1 MRVIGVTDGDDSAPT
16 VNIHGLI
23 DDNGSCGPELF
34 SFHPKIGSQLSRRS
48 PGKKREGPGSMLQRD
63 ILLLTLD

>member
-1 MRVIGVTDGDDSAPT
+1 
-16 VNIHGLI
+16 
-23 DDNGSCGPELF
+23 
-34 SFHPKIGSQLSRRS
+34 LSRRS